1 MKIIAEKRQ
10 PFVETIVRQF
20 GPSTRDNENT
30 IDFDYFGLH
39 FNKLANALLWI
50 NQYGILY
57 LNLVFHSTQ
66 SCIKPLS
73 NKSDGLHSALIKI
86 TFFRDFILNM
96 FQCTMNVMNAKV
108 VIVLTAY

>member
-20 GPSTRDNENT
+20 GPSTRNNGNA

-50 NQYGILY
+50 NQYGISY
-57 LNLVFHSTQ
+57 LNLVFYSAQ

-73 NKSDGLHSALIKI
+73 NKSDGLHSALIKL
-86 TFFRDFILNM
+86 TFLKRFYFKHVSMYHESL
-96 FQCTMNVMNAKV
+96 C
-108 VIVLTAY
+108 

>member
-20 GPSTRDNENT
+20 DPSTRDNGNA

-39 FNKLANALLWI
+39 FNKLANALLSI
-50 NQYGILY
+50 NQCGIRY
-57 LNLVFHSTQ
+57 LNLVFYLTP

-73 NKSDGLHSALIKI
+73 NKSDGLHSALTNI
-86 TFFRDFILNM
+86 TFCKRFYYKHVSMYHECL
-96 FQCTMNVMNAKV
+96 C
-108 VIVLTAY
+108 

>member
-10 PFVETIVRQF
+10 TFVETIVQQ
-20 GPSTRDNENT
+20 
-30 IDFDYFGLH
+30 FGLH

-73 NKSDGLHSALIKI
+73 KKSDGLHSALIKI

-96 FQCTMNVMNAKV
+96 FQCTMNVFAKV
-108 VIVLTAY
+108 VIVLTVY